1 MGQFMDGF
9 NSIRSSLVNRWARF
23 WLHYAGITISGRFAS
38 RMASLFVPP
47 YKGCAILARLSP
59 RGYIAPTA
67 RIHCAQLQL
76 GARIFIGE
84 RVTLYDTDGSGSITI
99 GERSS
104 IHQDS
109 IIETGLGGRLKIGEN
124 SHIQPRCQFSAY
136 KGSIQIGN
144 AVQVAPNC
152 GFYPYDHGFLAN
164 ELIRNQPLRT
174 KGGIV
179 IGDDA
184 WLSFNVTVLDGVQI
198 GKGAVIG
205 AGAVVT
211 TDIPEEAI
219 AVGVPARVV
228 GSRKQLGN
236 VSNV

>member
-1 MGQFMDGF
+1 MEGF
-9 NSIRSSLVNRWARF
+9 NSIRTSLVNRWARF
-23 WLHYAGITISGRFAS
+23 WLRYSGITATGRIAS
-38 RMASLFVPP
+38 RLASLFMPP
-47 YKGCAILARLSP
+47 YKGCTTLARMSP

-67 RIHCAQLQL
+67 RIHCAHLHL
-76 GARIFIGE
+76 GARTFIGE
-84 RVTLYDTDGSGSITI
+84 RVTVYDADGSGSITI

-104 IHQDS
+104 IHQDN
-109 IIETGLGGRLKIGEN
+109 IIEIGLGGRLTIGEN

-136 KGSIQIGN
+136 KGSIQIGS

-152 GFYPYDHGFLAN
+152 GFYPYDHGFSPN

-179 IGDDA
+179 IDDDA
-184 WLSFNVTVLDGVQI
+184 WLSFNVTVLDGVHI

-211 TDIPEEAI
+211 SDIPEQAI

-228 GSRKQLGN
+228 GSRKQAGD